1 MEGDAGFSD
10 VSDRGLEAE
19 RVVFSATPL
28 HGNDLFAPTRTKFQ
42 YTDWHALKSH
52 VVAITLMHF
61 ESLSSALG

>member
-19 RVVFSATPL
+19 SVVFSATPL
-28 HGNDLFAPTRTKFQ
+28 DWNDLFAPTRTKFQ
-42 YTDWHALKSH
+42 YTDWLALKSN
-52 VVAITLMHF
+52 VAAITLMHF